1 MEMSGQLHTLYVKLL
16 GKHFQIPNGRE
27 DRWGTEALRSIRII
41 LVAVFTAMTFF
52 HITYICV
59 YRLLRLLQEIGS
71 EKENKTIIFVETK
84 RKVDEITRSIRR
96 DGFVL

>member
-1 MEMSGQLHTLYVKLL
+1 M
-16 GKHFQIPNGRE
+16 
-27 DRWGTEALRSIRII
+27 RII
-41 LVAVFTAMTFF
+41 LVAVFMAMTF

-59 YRLLRLLQEIGS
+59 YRLRRLLQEIGS